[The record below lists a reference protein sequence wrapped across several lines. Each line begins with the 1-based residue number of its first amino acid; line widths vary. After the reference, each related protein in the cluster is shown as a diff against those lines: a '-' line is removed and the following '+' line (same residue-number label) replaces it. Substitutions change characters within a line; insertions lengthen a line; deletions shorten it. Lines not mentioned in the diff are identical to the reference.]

1 MPHAELV
8 QMCVGHCSTHDGG
21 LGLSLCPASY
31 LPQFPKL
38 GSSESSPWGS
48 RLALTFLLICVLAH
62 TQLLFQTS
70 GLDWWC
76 PCLGDLPEPGAALA
90 VLGWGSTGPW
100 RCRVLVTH
108 SPVNSSGA
116 PGTLPCSRKAIG
128 QTQDPEKGTD
138 VPPARRELPL

>member
-1 MPHAELV
+1 MLWQLTPVFLPGKSHGQRSLASYSPWGCNESDSTWQLNHHCLPDSKPGIFSWLDTAHATRRTRANVRGPLLHS
-8 QMCVGHCSTHDGG
+8 GRRAGP
-21 LGLSLCPASY
+21 LCPASY

-76 PCLGDLPEPGAALA
+76 SCLGDLPEPGAALA
-90 VLGWGSTGPW
+90 VLG
-100 RCRVLVTH
+100 
-108 SPVNSSGA
+108 
-116 PGTLPCSRKAIG
+116 
-128 QTQDPEKGTD
+128 
-138 VPPARRELPL
+138 